1 MDFLD
6 RLRMLAR
13 NKGLDNN
20 MQLSKASG
28 VPYTT
33 LDNFYRNGYE
43 NVKLS
48 TLKKLAVCLD
58 CTIEYLVNGSGE
70 CDAPSSEAIAF
81 AQRFEKLDRH
91 AQQVLLAVMRVE
103 EKRIEEAAEEAAFAR
118 SYLKGFGKEVPIVGE
133 IIADGSVETRYAAQQ
148 EVKVVIPDPIPQLR
162 ENK

>member
-48 TLKKLAVCLD
+48 TLKKLAACLD
-58 CTIEYLVNGSGE
+58 CTIEYLVNADFSG
-70 CDAPSSEAIAF
+70 
-81 AQRFEKLDRH
+81 
-91 AQQVLLAVMRVE
+91 VLYYLSIQLFIN
-103 EKRIEEAAEEAAFAR
+103 RI
-118 SYLKGFGKEVPIVGE
+118 
-133 IIADGSVETRYAAQQ
+133 
-148 EVKVVIPDPIPQLR
+148 
-162 ENK
+162 

>member
-13 NKGLDNN
+13 TKGLENN

-48 TLKKLAVCLD
+48 TLKKLAMCLG
-58 CTIEYLVNGSGE
+58 CTIEYLVNGSPDSNE
-70 CDAPSSEAIAF
+70 LSHEAMEF
-81 AQRFEKLDRH
+81 ARRFDKLDAH
-91 AQQVLLAVMRVE
+91 GKRVVSAILDIESE
-103 EKRIEEAAEEAAFAR
+103 ERVTVR
-118 SYLKGFGKEVPIVGE
+118 LPIVGT
-133 IIADGSVETRYAAQQ
+133 AVMDGSVETRHAARK
-148 EVKVVIPDPIPQLR
+148 EVLEIVETEEKEKV
-162 ENK
+162 

>member
-81 AQRFEKLDRH
+81 AQRFEKLDLH
-91 AQQVLLAVMRVE
+91 AQEVLLAVMRVE
-103 EKRIEEAAEEAAFAR
+103 EKRIEEAAFAR
-118 SYLKGFGKEVPIVGE
+118 SYLKGYDKEVPIVGE
-133 IIADGSVETRYAAQQ
+133 IIADGSLETRYAAQQ
-148 EVKVVIPDPIPQLR
+148 EVKAISPDPIPQLR

>member
-48 TLKKLAVCLD
+48 TLKKLAGCLD

-91 AQQVLLAVMRVE
+91 AQEVLLAVMRIE
-103 EKRIEEAAEEAAFAR
+103 EKRCEDQAMVR
-118 SYLKGFGKEVPIVGE
+118 NYLTGSDVPIIGE
-133 IIADGSVETRYAAQQ
+133 AIADGSVEARYAARKEVQ
-148 EVKVVIPDPIPQLR
+148 EIAESVEKEKV
-162 ENK
+162 

>member
-13 NKGLDNN
+13 TKGLENN

-48 TLKKLAVCLD
+48 TLKKLSVCLD
-58 CTIEYLVNGSGE
+58 CSIEYLVNGSPE
-70 CDAPSSEAIAF
+70 QEEVPPEMIAL
-81 AQRFEKLDRH
+81 ARRFYDLDRH
-91 AQQVLLAVMRVE
+91 AQDVVLAVMRVE
-103 EKRIEEAAEEAAFAR
+103 EKRLEHERFFRNYVADLPEND
-118 SYLKGFGKEVPIVGE
+118 SGMKVG
-133 IIADGSVETRYAAQQ
+133 IAYQDGSVEMKYAAKR
-148 EVKVVIPDPIPQLR
+148 EVEEVEV
-162 ENK
+162 

>member
-13 NKGLDNN
+13 SKGLDNN

-33 LDNFYRNGYE
+33 LDNFYRSGYE

-58 CTIEYLVNGSGE
+58 CTIEYLVNGTGDSP
-70 CDAPSSEAIAF
+70 AQPSPEALAF
-81 AQRFEKLDRH
+81 ARSYDQLDRH
-91 AQQVLLAVMRVE
+91 AQEVLRAVLRVE
-103 EKRIEEAAEEAAFAR
+103 KKRCEDTKAVRCYLEGYEKDFP
-118 SYLKGFGKEVPIVGE
+118 LVGE
-133 IIADGSVETRYAAQQ
+133 AIEDGSIEAKYAAKHELSEMQ
-148 EVKVVIPDPIPQLR
+148 EEKVDV
-162 ENK
+162 

>member
-6 RLRMLAR
+6 RLRMLSR
-13 NKGLDNN
+13 RKGLENN

-58 CTIEYLVNGSGE
+58 CTIEYLVNGDSE
-70 CDAPSSEAIAF
+70 SDSPSAAAMALAERIDALDSHAIEVI
-81 AQRFEKLDRH
+81 R
-91 AQQVLLAVMRVE
+91 AVIRVE
-103 EKRIEEAAEEAAFAR
+103 EKRIEERRSAAAYLAELPTDERFGVPVGIAYQDGTVEA
-118 SYLKGFGKEVPIVGE
+118 K
-133 IIADGSVETRYAAQQ
+133 YAAKKELKEMQK
-148 EVKVVIPDPIPQLR
+148 EKV
-162 ENK
+162 EA